1 MCDRNSLAI
10 IVTEG
15 CQRKDGIN
23 MINENIKKYRKKKG
37 ISQEEMAVKL
47 NVVRQTVS
55 KWENGLSVPDADVLI
70 HISEILEVSVSQ
82 LLSIDEDVSND
93 TDLSEELAKLNEKL
107 AEKIEKEKLILQAN
121 KKRGMILLLSFLSM
135 ITALIAKNEII
146 SILLVGLCLFVAVI
160 VLYRNLALLTSI
172 TTKDMKIGILR
183 ITTLFDIGVLLIG
196 ILVSLLT
203 AFDVITFTENGEKMF
218 AMLLISCVILFS
230 GIISPRLPFNRHTG
244 LRLPWT
250 VQDEETW
257 NLAHKIIGYISL
269 PVVLL
274 YLACALTIR
283 NFDAVTLCVMLI
295 WIGVPGVISYLF
307 FRKKVK
313 GR

>member
-1 MCDRNSLAI
+1 
-10 IVTEG
+10 
-15 CQRKDGIN
+15 

-70 HISEILEVSVSQ
+70 RIAELLEVPVSQ
-82 LLSIDEDVSND
+82 LLDIEGDINTN
-93 TDLSEELAKLNEKL
+93 TDLSEELAKVNEQL
-107 AEKIEKEKLILQAN
+107 AETKRKEKLLLQAN
-121 KKRGMILLLSFLSM
+121 KKRGVILLLSFLAM
-135 ITALIAKNEII
+135 LAALIIKNEIA
-146 SILLVGLCLFVAVI
+146 SIILVGLCLFVAI
-160 VLYRNLALLTSI
+160 IILYRNLALLTSI
-172 TTKDMKIGILR
+172 TTNDMKIGVLR
-183 ITTLFDIGVLLIG
+183 ITTLFDIGVLVVG

-218 AMLLISCVILFS
+218 AMLLISCVILFA
-230 GIISPRLPFNRHTG
+230 GIISPKLPFSRHTG

-250 VQDEETW
+250 VQDEDTW
-257 NLAHKIIGYISL
+257 NIAHKIIGYISL

-274 YLACALTIR
+274 YLACVWTIH
-283 NFDAVTLCVMLI
+283 NFEAVTLCVMLI
-295 WIGVPGVISYLF
+295 WIGVPSVISFLF
-307 FRKKVK
+307 FRKKVN